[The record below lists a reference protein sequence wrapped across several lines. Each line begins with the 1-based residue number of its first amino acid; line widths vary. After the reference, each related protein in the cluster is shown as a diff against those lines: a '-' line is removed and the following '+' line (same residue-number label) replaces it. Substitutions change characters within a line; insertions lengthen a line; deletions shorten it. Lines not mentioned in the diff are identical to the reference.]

1 MTALASDGVL
11 LVLLAFCRVG
21 ACFLVLPG
29 LSSSRVPVQVR
40 LLLVISITIAM
51 LGQIWPMLATADI
64 TQPSLLARLM
74 VSETAIGLFIGLCVR
89 FYLLALG
96 FMATAMGTVI
106 GFGNL
111 MGPGFEETEPQ
122 AALGTLLTMA
132 ALLLL
137 FIFDFHHAV
146 IHSLISSYKVVPVS
160 GSFQTETYLANL
172 TDTLK
177 EAFLSGSAPWAAHFI
192 AYSLV
197 VNLMIGILNKLT
209 PQIPIY
215 FISLPFLIFGG
226 LLLLYFAVPT
236 FPEASLLTGSLNSR
250 CFAEMTGPRSA
261 KKLKRLVL
269 AQSVAES
276 LAKSHVGQLVSQGF
290 QNLKT
295 KLETAREPRLRRQKT
310 SLLFSDLHLQ
320 PYQ

>member
-1 MTALASDGVL
+1 MTALASDSVL

-21 ACFLVLPG
+21 GCFLVLPG

-51 LGQIWPMLATADI
+51 LGQIWPLLATTDI
-64 TQPSLLARLM
+64 SQPSLLARLI
-74 VSETAIGLFIGLCVR
+74 VSETAIGVFIGLCVR

-146 IHSLISSYKVVPVS
+146 IHSLIASYKVVPVN
-160 GSFQTETYLANL
+160 GSFETETYLANL
-172 TDTLK
+172 TETLR
-177 EAFLSGSAPWAAHFI
+177 EAFMLVLRLGSPFI

-236 FPEASLLTGSLNSR
+236 FLSL
-250 CFAEMTGPRSA
+250 F
-261 KKLKRLVL
+261 VD
-269 AQSVAES
+269 
-276 LAKSHVGQLVSQGF
+276 GF
-290 QNLKT
+290 FEFKVF
-295 KLETAREPRLRRQKT
+295 R
-310 SLLFSDLHLQ
+310 
-320 PYQ
+320 